1 MQYKTFKYNPR
12 GFFNMIFG
20 IDSEGFIKNIKDQ
33 GWVIEHTYMR
43 FNLWGIPTEYH
54 VCSRIQ

>member
-1 MQYKTFKYNPR
+1 
-12 GFFNMIFG
+12 MIFG